1 MHRRCWVADDRLST
15 RGFLRP
21 ARPARSSVLV
31 AGKVSDLQPGEAVI
45 IAKRTAVSAVAGVV
59 FVVLSCWAGAEVLFV
74 AGMTC
79 DDTCAGDRPPPGS
92 DWTQYGEAAQW
103 SELGWLA
110 GANILLTLVSAGLV
124 LAGRRRMALLGVLI
138 YGAVSVRLVG
148 LFDEAVNSVVISWV
162 WFLAAAMGLI
172 MALGARGR

>member
-1 MHRRCWVADDRLST
+1 V
-15 RGFLRP
+15 
-21 ARPARSSVLV
+21 SVG
-31 AGKVSDLQPGEAVI
+31 AGL
-45 IAKRTAVSAVAGVV
+45 V
-59 FVVLSCWAGAEVLFV
+59 FVVLSCWVGAGALLV

-79 DDTCAGDRPPPGS
+79 DDTCAGDRPPPGG
-92 DWTQYGEAAQW
+92 DWTEYSEAAPW

-124 LAGRRRMALLGVLI
+124 LVGRRRMALLGVLI

-148 LFDEAVNSVVISWV
+148 LFDEAVNAGVISWA

-172 MALGARGR
+172 MTLGARGR

>member
-1 MHRRCWVADDRLST
+1 M
-15 RGFLRP
+15 
-21 ARPARSSVLV
+21 
-31 AGKVSDLQPGEAVI
+31 
-45 IAKRTAVSAVAGVV
+45 SAVAGVV
-59 FVVLSCWAGAEVLFV
+59 FVVLSCWAGGGALLV

-92 DWTQYGEAAQW
+92 DWTEYSEAAQW

-110 GANILLTLVSAGLV
+110 GANILLALVSAGLV
-124 LAGRRRMALLGVLI
+124 LAGRRRMALLAVLI

-148 LFDEAVNSVVISWV
+148 LFDEAVNTGVISWA